1 RLFLLQKLE
10 PLLTMLSDTVQR
22 IEVQEVNLIGEREG
36 GMNLSLATLLKQ
48 LQEST
53 GLRLPVSE
61 SE

>member
-1 RLFLLQKLE
+1 
-10 PLLTMLSDTVQR
+10 M
-22 IEVQEVNLIGEREG
+22 NLIGEREG
-36 GMNLSLATLLKQ
+36 QINLSLATLLKQ